1 MQRDDLKFLIVDDN
15 PSMRQTIGRI
25 IRKEGDEI
33 IECDDGKDAAAL
45 YRQHQP
51 DWVMMDINMKE
62 VGGIEATEQIL
73 KADSHARVVIV
84 TDYGDRFFRK
94 AAQDAGAA
102 AFVSKENI
110 FELKNII
117 GRDLR

>member
-1 MQRDDLKFLIVDDN
+1 
-15 PSMRQTIGRI
+15 MRRTIGRI
-25 IRKEGDEI
+25 ISREGDEV
-33 IECDDGKDAAAL
+33 IECDDGKDAAAM
-45 YRQHQP
+45 YRQHHP
-51 DWVMMDINMKE
+51 DWVLMDINMKE
-62 VGGIEATEQIL
+62 LGGIEATEQIL
-73 KADSHARVVIV
+73 QADAHARVVIV

-117 GRDLR
+117 GRESR